1 VSGELTIS
9 LNEQITPVRLDVCGE
24 IDLATAQQFCM
35 AVAEVTAR
43 HPRLIVDLTEVDFL
57 ASAGIHAL
65 FRYRDQLTAVVVRE
79 GSVIARALALS
90 GFSRLVSLH
99 RTP

>member
-1 VSGELTIS
+1 
-9 LNEQITPVRLDVCGE
+9 
-24 IDLATAQQFCM
+24 
-35 AVAEVTAR
+35 
-43 HPRLIVDLTEVDFL
+43 LIVDLTEVDFL
-57 ASAGIHAL
+57 ASAGVHAL
-65 FRYRDQLTAVVVRE
+65 FRYRDQLAAVVVRE

>member
-1 VSGELTIS
+1 MIS
-9 LNEQITPVRLDVCGE
+9 LDEEVSPVRLDVCGE
-24 IDLATAQQFCM
+24 IDLATAEQFCM
-35 AVAEVTAR
+35 AVAEAAAR

-57 ASAGIHAL
+57 ASAGVHAL
-65 FRYRDQLTAVVVRE
+65 FRYRDQLAAVVVRE